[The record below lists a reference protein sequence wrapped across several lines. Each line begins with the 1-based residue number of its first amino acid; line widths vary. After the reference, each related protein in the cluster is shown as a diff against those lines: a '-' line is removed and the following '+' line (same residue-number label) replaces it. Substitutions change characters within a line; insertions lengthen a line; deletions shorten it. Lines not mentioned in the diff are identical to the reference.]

1 MPKSKLVMKDVNR
14 SDVPITF
21 EFQMSIRGGRLKQ
34 ATVIPLDVVLHG
46 GSECRFTLVSHR
58 TPWLC
63 EMVSGVRQW
72 SSPLKG
78 ASMVRR
84 LKKLM
89 ADHSSLVETAVL
101 EIAPVTDDKMA
112 GFLDSDDEQPA
123 AKPQARSK
131 KFKEDVAT
139 QKVIEVT
146 VPESATAEKAG
157 TGETRKLL
165 LLRRNDLQVR
175 IHLDAL
181 PWLVQQLQTEI
192 QDGSDEPSPEQTVSS
207 RTPYWDFAKDAWC
220 GRVKCP
226 AGTIVRRMQSVKD
239 RMKSGNDLCDIS
251 FAAAKQRVYEE
262 VAAWTE
268 EVEKNGQPP
277 ELQRPRG
284 RPRNTGMSSTLD

>member
-1 MPKSKLVMKDVNR
+1 MPKSKCVTKDGNR
-14 SDVPITF
+14 SDVPISF
-21 EFQMSIRGGRLKQ
+21 ELQMSIRGGRLKQ
-34 ATVIPLDVVLHG
+34 ATVIPLDVVLHR

-84 LKKLM
+84 LKKLL
-89 ADHSSLVETAVL
+89 ADQSTLAATAVL
-101 EIAPVTDDKMA
+101 ELAQVTDDKMA

-139 QKVIEVT
+139 QTVIEVT

-165 LLRRNDLQVR
+165 LLRRSDLHVR
-175 IHLDAL
+175 IELDAL
-181 PWLVQQLQTEI
+181 PWLVQQLQTELL
-192 QDGSDEPSPEQTVSS
+192 DGSDEPSPEHTVLL
-207 RTPYWDFAKDAWC
+207 RTPHWDFGKDAWIA
-220 GRVKCP
+220 RVRGP
-226 AGTIVRRMQSVKD
+226 AGTIVRRMQSVRD
-239 RMKSGNDLCDIS
+239 RMKPGNDLCDIS

-262 VAAWTE
+262 VAAWME
-268 EVEKNGQPP
+268 EAEQSGQQPV
-277 ELQRPRG
+277 LQRHRG
-284 RPRNTGMSSTLD
+284 RPRNTGMSSALD